1 MNYETY
7 FTASIC
13 YDGDAGNPW
22 NVRAGYITTHAGLI
36 RHVKTMFNISGVK
49 CRTIDGVGPDGLSY
63 TILYPK
69 MSGFEIVGKTV
80 SILIEERLTEDAFTG

>member
-7 FTASIC
+7 YTASIC

-22 NVRAGYITTHAGLI
+22 NVPAGDITTRAGLI
-36 RHVKTMFNISGVK
+36 RRVKTMFNISGVK
-49 CRTIDGVGPDGLSY
+49 CRVIDGVGPDGLSY

-69 MSGFEIVGKTV
+69 LSGYEIAGKTV
-80 SILIEERLTEDAFTG
+80 SILIEERLTEDAFIG